1 MAFHINDKKG
11 GKPGN
16 NNSKNLNA
24 AGGSKFIA
32 KPGKAATANV
42 GKKPIKTG
50 GARGS

>member
-16 NNSKNLNA
+16 NNTKNLNA

-32 KPGKAATANV
+32 KPGKAANV

-50 GARGS
+50 GSRGS